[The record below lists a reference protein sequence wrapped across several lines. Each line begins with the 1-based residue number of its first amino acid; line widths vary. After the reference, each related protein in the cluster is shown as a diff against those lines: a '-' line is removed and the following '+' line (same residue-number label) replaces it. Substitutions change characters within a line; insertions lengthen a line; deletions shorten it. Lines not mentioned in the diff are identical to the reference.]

1 MSVVGKRDGGESWV
15 CKRCQVRASWLPGG
29 KGGMPPGWSKDGAQ
43 LHCLACRRTLAGERA
58 VEAADPGRTEAV
70 TRVRTAGMIRFEL
83 ERDPERSNSV
93 IARVC
98 RTSVPA
104 VLRVRGGMKSVSASP
119 ASTRA

>member
-1 MSVVGKRDGGESWV
+1 MGGRTQRKTWICE
-15 CKRCQVRASWLPGG
+15 RCEVRASWLPGG
-29 KGGMPPGWSKDGAQ
+29 KGGMPPGWGTDDAQ
-43 LHCLACRRTLAGERA
+43 LHCLSCRRTLAGERA
-58 VEAADPGRTEAV
+58 VEAAELDQTETV

-104 VLRVRGGMKSVSASP
+104 VLRVRGGMASAAP
-119 ASTRA
+119 RAS